1 MKITYTQ
8 FPGRFRLNV
17 ICKTTYWLGHQAF
30 VEKSNHVFVHQSD
43 HFFQTNKYQ
52 SLCGVWGD
60 FRLHTDRKHLHRLW
74 PRHMTA
80 EWSRHLQRKLGEVK
94 SLDNQYAWWMH
105 CGLRLADG
113 GMRTRRLVSSVF
125 DKSSYEEMSE
135 MSCNEFPV
143 RTKPNQT
150 KQKQQQQ
157 QQQNLQGKEGRKFI
171 TAATNNYVQFSSN
184 ISLNSWYKH
193 SSTNFK
199 QHLLTDVTGKYFQDL

>member
-1 MKITYTQ
+1 MKIIYTQ

-60 FRLHTDRKHLHRLW
+60 FPLHTDRKHLHRLW

-105 CGLRLADG
+105 RGLRLADG
-113 GMRTRRLVSSVF
+113 GMRTRRLVSVRVF
-125 DKSSYEEMSE
+125 LTNPVTKRCRRCHAM
-135 MSCNEFPV
+135 NFPFG
-143 RTKPNQT
+143 RNQTKPN
-150 KQKQQQQ
+150 K
-157 QQQNLQGKEGRKFI
+157 
-171 TAATNNYVQFSSN
+171 NNN
-184 ISLNSWYKH
+184 NNNNNKTCREKKDGSL
-193 SSTNFK
+193 
-199 QHLLTDVTGKYFQDL
+199 